1 MKENSRFL
9 IIVVS
14 INLAIL
20 CLFVG
25 MDCAMTNSESVEVRF
40 ANLTHTLTPDE
51 MTTLSMLIEQ
61 MAFDDVPAVTV
72 EDYFDA
78 ETVPPGAE
86 FSFHFYSDAEQREVI
101 SLLSP
106 LDMNEKTILR
116 TRTDQDEEDVLVF
129 SDENAIA
136 GYNRLYGF
144 AESLMYP
151 QLMAYKFTGES
162 EWQEISYFDGETIV
176 LLTEENKQAVLEGL
190 ADVMK
195 NSTEKEPIGWSI
207 PAAPL
212 ALDRLYN
219 TGVCLLRLSTNDG
232 SFYAFLFQ
240 YKTEEQPAGIYL
252 CDAQRAI
259 VIRYDISDDRMDAFA
274 SLYKTLTGLER

>member
-1 MKENSRFL
+1 MKKNSRFL

-14 INLAIL
+14 INLAVL

-51 MTTLSMLIEQ
+51 MTTLSTLIEQ

-116 TRTDQDEEDVLVF
+116 TRTDQNEEDVLVF

-136 GYNRLYGF
+136 GYN
-144 AESLMYP
+144 
-151 QLMAYKFTGES
+151 
-162 EWQEISYFDGETIV
+162 
-176 LLTEENKQAVLEGL
+176 
-190 ADVMK
+190 
-195 NSTEKEPIGWSI
+195 
-207 PAAPL
+207 
-212 ALDRLYN
+212 
-219 TGVCLLRLSTNDG
+219 
-232 SFYAFLFQ
+232 
-240 YKTEEQPAGIYL
+240 
-252 CDAQRAI
+252 
-259 VIRYDISDDRMDAFA
+259 
-274 SLYKTLTGLER
+274 